1 MSLVITGATG
11 HLGRLVVENLLDR
24 GVPAGQIVAG
34 GRSLDRLAP
43 LAERGVQ
50 VRRIDYADAGSLTAA
65 LDGASKVLLVS
76 GNEFGL
82 RVQQHTAVA
91 EAALAAG
98 VELLAYTSAPFA
110 DTTTMKLAAEHAATE
125 AAIRQIG
132 VPFTLLRNGWYF
144 ENYTAQIP
152 GYLELGAVM
161 GSAGEGRI
169 SAAARADFAA
179 AAAEVLVSD
188 GHAGKAYELG
198 GDTSFNLGEL
208 AALVAELSGKPV
220 VYRDLP
226 LAEFAAALEATGMPA
241 DFAAVYADVDRSIRA
256 GELLIE
262 SGDLSRLI
270 GRPTSPLSDAVAAAL
285 S

>member
-1 MSLVITGATG
+1 MSLVIAGATG

-24 GVPAGQIVAG
+24 GVPADQIVAG

-50 VRRIDYADAGSLTAA
+50 VRRLDYADADSVTAA
-65 LDGASKVLLVS
+65 LDGATKVLLIS
-76 GNEFGL
+76 GNEIGL

-98 VELLAYTSAPFA
+98 VELLAYTSAPYA

-125 AAIRQIG
+125 AAIRQVG
-132 VPFTLLRNGWYF
+132 VPFTFLRNGWYF

-152 GYLELGAVM
+152 GYLEHGAVI

-169 SAAARADFAA
+169 SAAARSDFAA
-179 AAAEVLVSD
+179 AAAEVLVSA

-198 GDTSFNLGEL
+198 GDTSFSLGEL
-208 AALVAELSGKPV
+208 AALVTDVSGKPV

-226 LAEFAAALEATGMPA
+226 LAEFASALEAAGMPA

-270 GRPTSPLSDAVAAAL
+270 GRPTSPLSAAVAAAL